1 MGINNLDF
9 SFRKRAIKKFD
20 TIYVQDFGDDY
31 HEDRSNRN
39 DLDIKVRSIKSMYTN
54 FNLYIQAKEVY
65 EKYMEMLYVKYGG
78 EKVFNTL
85 SADGMISDYV
95 PPLPKLKNNTTATN
109 DFLKYGI
116 CNSGFASK
124 MTPHAWKQAME
135 GIRKTANEIIQYES
149 EVYGFDPDDY
159 LEDEEYLSAEYR
171 WDNMEDSEIHA
182 ISRITKD
189 TGKKKSRVMSA
200 SELTDRFYSAQMT
213 EEANDP
219 YNDNRRYP
227 TLAEALSDDYDPD
240 KYDIDKKM
248 KEEGEANTLYNVDGR
263 MVTASALKEH
273 EIYEAL
279 SSLGWNGSMIRYRK
293 SGGRDVSEDIIYET
307 MTASEK
313 KRYKREKRREK
324 KERMK
329 RQKGAEKEF
338 SKKLDNMLLAEAEM
352 FTDMSFDSFE
362 DYEAYATDLTIFD
375 QFGKF

>member
-39 DLDIKVRSIKSMYTN
+39 DMDIKVRGIKSMYTN

-65 EKYMEMLYVKYGG
+65 EKYMEMLYAKYGG

-85 SADGMISDYV
+85 SLDGMITDYV

-116 CNSGFASK
+116 CNSGFVSK
-124 MTPHAWKQAME
+124 MTPHAWKEAMD
-135 GIRKTANEIIQYES
+135 GIKQTAEEMIRYEC
-149 EVYGFDPDDY
+149 EEFGLDPDDY
-159 LEDEEYLSAEYR
+159 LDDDDYLSTEYR

-189 TGKKKSRVMSA
+189 TGNKRSRVASA
-200 SELTDRFYSAQMT
+200 NELTDRFYSARMN
-213 EEANDP
+213 EIEKDP
-219 YNDNRRYP
+219 YNDNVLYP

-240 KYDIDKKM
+240 KYDVDKKM
-248 KEEGEANTLYNVDGR
+248 REEGEANRLYNVDGR
-263 MVTASALKEH
+263 MVTESALKEH
-273 EIYEAL
+273 EIYESLTA
-279 SSLGWNGSMIRYRK
+279 LGWNGSMIRYRK
-293 SGGRDVSEDIIYET
+293 SGGRDVSEDMIYET
-307 MTASEK
+307 MTSSQK
-313 KRYKREKRREK
+313 KRYKREKRKEKREQQK
-324 KERMK
+324 RIHQETDRMLK
-329 RQKGAEKEF
+329 TAMNSVTDIEF
-338 SKKLDNMLLAEAEM
+338 DSFDDYEN
-352 FTDMSFDSFE
+352 FVTDMS
-362 DYEAYATDLTIFD
+362 IFD

>member
-39 DLDIKVRSIKSMYTN
+39 DMDIKVRSIKSMYTN

-85 SADGMISDYV
+85 SVDGMITDYV
-95 PPLPKLKNNTTATN
+95 PPLPKLKNNTTSTN

-135 GIRKTANEIIQYES
+135 GIRKTAEENIRYES
-149 EVYGFDPDDY
+149 ELYGDYIDDY
-159 LEDEEYLSAEYR
+159 LEDDDYLNTEYR
-171 WDNMEDSEIHA
+171 WDNMDDSEIQA

-189 TGKKKSRVMSA
+189 NGKKKSRVASA
-200 SELTDRFYSAQMT
+200 SELTDRFYSSRFT

-219 YNDNRRYP
+219 YNDKRRYP

-248 KEEGEANTLYNVDGR
+248 KEEGDANRLYNVDGR
-263 MVTASALKEH
+263 MVTESALKEH
-273 EIYEAL
+273 EIYESLTA
-279 SSLGWNGSMIRYRK
+279 LGWNGPMIRYRK
-293 SGGRDVSEDIIYET
+293 SGGKDATEDMIYET
-307 MTASEK
+307 MTNSQK
-313 KRYKREKRREK
+313 KRYKREKRKEKREQRK
-324 KERMK
+324 RIHQETDRMLK
-329 RQKGAEKEF
+329 TAMDAVTDIEF
-338 SKKLDNMLLAEAEM
+338 DSFDDYEN
-352 FTDMSFDSFE
+352 FVTDMS
-362 DYEAYATDLTIFD
+362 IFD